1 MVVQGSIQLSHY
13 RFRKAFRGNRD
24 DWVENVANGPVV
36 FLLLLGLHGWIQKD
50 PLYVIDAAP
59 GVCGMKK
66 SKTSQ
71 RWLTEHEQDPYVLQA
86 RIDGYR
92 SRAVYK
98 LIELD
103 ERLNLFRGNLTVVDL
118 GAAPGGWS
126 QVARQRLG
134 ASGRVLALDI
144 LEMAPIEG
152 VEVITGDFTERDALA
167 ALEALVGDQ
176 TVDLVISDMA
186 PNLSGVTSVDLPRS
200 IDLIELA
207 MDFAKTWLRP
217 GGHFVAK
224 AFEGEGIDTLRQ
236 QIRMTY
242 DKQVNI
248 KPKASRGRSREIY
261 LVGLG
266 KK

>member
-1 MVVQGSIQLSHY
+1 MVGS
-13 RFRKAFRGNRD
+13 K
-24 DWVENVANGPVV
+24 
-36 FLLLLGLHGWIQKD
+36 KD
-50 PLYVIDAAP
+50 LLYVIDVVQGA
-59 GVCGMKK
+59 CTMKK

-71 RWLTEHEQDPYVLQA
+71 RWLDEHEQDPYVLKA
-86 RIDGYR
+86 RSAGYR

-103 ERLNLFRGNLTVVDL
+103 DRLNLFREHLTVVDL

-134 ASGRVLALDI
+134 TTGRVIALDI

-152 VEVITGDFTERDALA
+152 VDVITGDFTEAA
-167 ALEALVGDQ
+167 ALSALEGVLGDQ
-176 TVDLVISDMA
+176 AVDLVISDMA
-186 PNLSGVTSVDLPRS
+186 PNLSGMKSVDLPRS

-207 MDFAKTWLRP
+207 MDFARVRLRP
-217 GGHFVAK
+217 GGHFVTK
-224 AFEGEGIDTLRQ
+224 AFEGAGIDTLRQ
-236 QIRMTY
+236 EIRMNY

-266 KK
+266 KKAVSKAER

>member
-1 MVVQGSIQLSHY
+1 MVGS
-13 RFRKAFRGNRD
+13 K
-24 DWVENVANGPVV
+24 
-36 FLLLLGLHGWIQKD
+36 KD
-50 PLYVIDAAP
+50 LLYVIDVVQGA
-59 GVCGMKK
+59 CTMKK

-71 RWLTEHEQDPYVLQA
+71 RWLDEHEQDPYVLKA
-86 RIDGYR
+86 RSAGYR

-103 ERLNLFRGNLTVVDL
+103 DRLNLFREHLTVVDL

-134 ASGRVLALDI
+134 TTGRVIALDI

-152 VEVITGDFTERDALA
+152 VDVITGDFTEAA
-167 ALEALVGDQ
+167 ALSALEGVLGDQ
-176 TVDLVISDMA
+176 AVDLVISDMA
-186 PNLSGVTSVDLPRS
+186 PNLSGMKSVDLPRS

-207 MDFAKTWLRP
+207 MDFARVRLRP
-217 GGHFVAK
+217 GGHFVTK
-224 AFEGEGIDTLRQ
+224 AFEGAGIDTLRQ
-236 QIRMTY
+236 EIRMNY

-266 KK
+266 KKAVSKAEG

>member
-1 MVVQGSIQLSHY
+1 MVGS
-13 RFRKAFRGNRD
+13 K
-24 DWVENVANGPVV
+24 
-36 FLLLLGLHGWIQKD
+36 KD
-50 PLYVIDAAP
+50 LLYVIDVVQGA
-59 GVCGMKK
+59 CTMKK

-71 RWLTEHEQDPYVLQA
+71 RWLDEHEQDPYVLKA
-86 RIDGYR
+86 RSAGYR

-103 ERLNLFRGNLTVVDL
+103 DRLNLFREHLTVVNL

-134 ASGRVLALDI
+134 TTGRVIALDI

-152 VEVITGDFTERDALA
+152 VDVITGDFTEAA
-167 ALEALVGDQ
+167 ALSALEGVLGDQ
-176 TVDLVISDMA
+176 AVDLVISDMA
-186 PNLSGVTSVDLPRS
+186 PNLSGMKSVDLPRS

-207 MDFAKTWLRP
+207 MDFARVRLRP
-217 GGHFVAK
+217 GGHFVTK
-224 AFEGEGIDTLRQ
+224 AFEGAGIDTLRQ
-236 QIRMTY
+236 EIRMNY

-266 KK
+266 KKAVSKAER

>member
-1 MVVQGSIQLSHY
+1 
-13 RFRKAFRGNRD
+13 
-24 DWVENVANGPVV
+24 
-36 FLLLLGLHGWIQKD
+36 
-50 PLYVIDAAP
+50 
-59 GVCGMKK
+59 MKK

-71 RWLTEHEQDPYVLQA
+71 RWLDEHEQDPYVLKA
-86 RIDGYR
+86 RSEGYR

-103 ERLNLFRGNLTVVDL
+103 DRLNLFRDHLTVVDL

-134 ASGRVLALDI
+134 TTGRVLALDI
-144 LEMAPIEG
+144 LQMAPIEG
-152 VEVITGDFTERDALA
+152 VEVITGDFTEQ
-167 ALEALVGDQ
+167 EALSTLEGLLGDQ
-176 TVDLVISDMA
+176 AVDLVISDMA
-186 PNLSGVTSVDLPRS
+186 PNLSGMKSVDLPRS
-200 IDLIELA
+200 IDLVELA
-207 MDFAKTWLRP
+207 MDFASVWLRP

-236 QIRMTY
+236 QIRTTY

-266 KK
+266 KKAAG

>member
-1 MVVQGSIQLSHY
+1 
-13 RFRKAFRGNRD
+13 
-24 DWVENVANGPVV
+24 
-36 FLLLLGLHGWIQKD
+36 
-50 PLYVIDAAP
+50 
-59 GVCGMKK
+59 MKK

-71 RWLTEHEQDPYVLQA
+71 RWLDEHEQDPYVLKA
-86 RIDGYR
+86 RSAGYR

-103 ERLNLFRGNLTVVDL
+103 DRLNLFREHLTVVDL

-134 ASGRVLALDI
+134 TTGRVIALDI
-144 LEMAPIEG
+144 LEMTPIEG
-152 VEVITGDFTERDALA
+152 VDVITGDFTEAA
-167 ALEALVGDQ
+167 ALSALEGVLGDQ
-176 TVDLVISDMA
+176 AVDLVISDMA
-186 PNLSGVTSVDLPRS
+186 PNLSGMKSVDLPRS

-207 MDFAKTWLRP
+207 MDFARVRLRP
-217 GGHFVAK
+217 GGHFVTK
-224 AFEGEGIDTLRQ
+224 AFEGAGIDTLRQ
-236 QIRMTY
+236 EIRMNY

-266 KK
+266 KKAVSKAEG

>member
-1 MVVQGSIQLSHY
+1 MVGS
-13 RFRKAFRGNRD
+13 K
-24 DWVENVANGPVV
+24 
-36 FLLLLGLHGWIQKD
+36 KD
-50 PLYVIDAAP
+50 LLYVIDVVQGA
-59 GVCGMKK
+59 CTMKK

-71 RWLTEHEQDPYVLQA
+71 RWLDEHEQDPYVLKA
-86 RIDGYR
+86 RSAGYR

-103 ERLNLFRGNLTVVDL
+103 DRLNLFREHLTVVDL

-134 ASGRVLALDI
+134 TTGRVIALDI
-144 LEMAPIEG
+144 LEMAPIKG
-152 VEVITGDFTERDALA
+152 VDVITGDFTEAA
-167 ALEALVGDQ
+167 ALSALEGVLGDQ
-176 TVDLVISDMA
+176 AVDLVISDMA
-186 PNLSGVTSVDLPRS
+186 PNLSGMKSVDLPRS

-207 MDFAKTWLRP
+207 MDFARVRLRP
-217 GGHFVAK
+217 GGHFVTK
-224 AFEGEGIDTLRQ
+224 AFEGAGIDTLRQ
-236 QIRMTY
+236 EIRMNY

-266 KK
+266 KKAVSKAER

>member
-1 MVVQGSIQLSHY
+1 MVGS
-13 RFRKAFRGNRD
+13 K
-24 DWVENVANGPVV
+24 
-36 FLLLLGLHGWIQKD
+36 KD
-50 PLYVIDAAP
+50 PLYVIDVVQGA
-59 GVCGMKK
+59 CTMKK

-71 RWLTEHEQDPYVLQA
+71 RWLDEHEQDPYVLKA
-86 RIDGYR
+86 RSAGYR

-103 ERLNLFRGNLTVVDL
+103 DRLNLFREHLTVVDL

-134 ASGRVLALDI
+134 TTGRVIALDI

-152 VEVITGDFTERDALA
+152 VDVITGDFTEAA
-167 ALEALVGDQ
+167 ALSALEGVLGDQ
-176 TVDLVISDMA
+176 AVDLVISDMA
-186 PNLSGVTSVDLPRS
+186 PNLSGMKSVDLPRS

-207 MDFAKTWLRP
+207 MDFARVRLRP
-217 GGHFVAK
+217 GGHFVTK
-224 AFEGEGIDTLRQ
+224 AFEGAGIDTLRQ
-236 QIRMTY
+236 EIRMNY

-266 KK
+266 KKAVSKAER

>member
-1 MVVQGSIQLSHY
+1 
-13 RFRKAFRGNRD
+13 
-24 DWVENVANGPVV
+24 
-36 FLLLLGLHGWIQKD
+36 
-50 PLYVIDAAP
+50 
-59 GVCGMKK
+59 
-66 SKTSQ
+66 
-71 RWLTEHEQDPYVLQA
+71 
-86 RIDGYR
+86 
-92 SRAVYK
+92 
-98 LIELD
+98 
-103 ERLNLFRGNLTVVDL
+103 
-118 GAAPGGWS
+118 
-126 QVARQRLG
+126 
-134 ASGRVLALDI
+134 
-144 LEMAPIEG
+144 
-152 VEVITGDFTERDALA
+152 
-167 ALEALVGDQ
+167 
-176 TVDLVISDMA
+176 
-186 PNLSGVTSVDLPRS
+186 VDLPRS

>member
-1 MVVQGSIQLSHY
+1 
-13 RFRKAFRGNRD
+13 
-24 DWVENVANGPVV
+24 
-36 FLLLLGLHGWIQKD
+36 
-50 PLYVIDAAP
+50 
-59 GVCGMKK
+59 MKK

-71 RWLTEHEQDPYVLQA
+71 RWLDEHEQDPYVLKA
-86 RIDGYR
+86 RSAGYR

-103 ERLNLFRGNLTVVDL
+103 DRLNLFRQHQTVVDL

-134 ASGRVLALDI
+134 TTGRVLALDI

-152 VEVITGDFTERDALA
+152 VEVITGDFTEA
-167 ALEALVGDQ
+167 EALSVLEERLGDQ
-176 TVDLVISDMA
+176 VVDLVISDMA
-186 PNLSGVTSVDLPRS
+186 PNLSGMTSVDLPRS

-207 MDFAKTWLRP
+207 MDFARVWLRP

-236 QIRMTY
+236 QIRMNY
-242 DKQVNI
+242 GKQVNI

-261 LVGLG
+261 LIGLE
-266 KK
+266 KKAEGRAGR

>member
-1 MVVQGSIQLSHY
+1 
-13 RFRKAFRGNRD
+13 
-24 DWVENVANGPVV
+24 
-36 FLLLLGLHGWIQKD
+36 
-50 PLYVIDAAP
+50 
-59 GVCGMKK
+59 MKK

-71 RWLTEHEQDPYVLQA
+71 RWLDEHEQDPYVLKA
-86 RIDGYR
+86 RSAGYR

-103 ERLNLFRGNLTVVDL
+103 DRLNLFREHLTVVDL

-126 QVARQRLG
+126 QVARERLG
-134 ASGRVLALDI
+134 TTGRVLALDI

-152 VEVITGDFTERDALA
+152 VEVITGDFTEAKALSS
-167 ALEALVGDQ
+167 LEALLGDQ
-176 TVDLVISDMA
+176 VVDLVISDMA
-186 PNLSGVTSVDLPRS
+186 PNLSGMKSVDLPRS

-207 MDFAKTWLRP
+207 MDFASGWLRP

-224 AFEGEGIDTLRQ
+224 AFEGEGVDTLRQ
-236 QIRMTY
+236 QIRMNY

-266 KK
+266 KKGQGSAGR